1 MSRADDGGA
10 TSGLVLRPVKNQ
22 TESGGEKRTRI
33 KRGWFGAHPVLAWSV
48 VAVVAPALGLGVW
61 VWRHSPPRP
70 AAPPARDLPVV
81 RVEGG
86 VTKVEVQLGTL
97 LGEVGEYDDEL
108 TAYLRFEYLRGL
120 KQVDAG
126 NVLMVSKEGGQGE
139 PKYRLYILLPNDL
152 LAGGAYLAELEAAR
166 HIERFR
172 LEVAAEAQVNEW
184 KKQTELFYE
193 AYNKPVQ
200 EKLLSLPASYL
211 TTAVGRFILFKV
223 KTDRRVREQIEPVPP
238 ALSEEQSQ
246 EFAADMIEVA
256 KFYQIPLSMLLGIGA
271 MENNYLDVRGDLQH
285 SVWKR
290 RAQRGDIV
298 LKRRKGRVLVSN
310 YSIGPWQITRET
322 LRYVHA
328 LYLKD
333 KRKRDYT
340 QLPERL
346 RPPDK
351 LDLDH
356 VDSHVLTTYAGLLL
370 SQLLEHFNG
379 DVEKA
384 EGAYNGGT
392 KNPNAAYAEGVSL
405 VSTYAHRVLSMAA
418 ARKGIAVSETP
429 IKVSPAAGSSEAV
442 TEKSE
447 PMEAPGANGPGV
459 MRQDDLQKD

>member
-1 MSRADDGGA
+1 MHERGANEGGNGGA
-10 TSGLVLRPVKNQ
+10 AQGGGARPGRLKA
-22 TESGGEKRTRI
+22 RR
-33 KRGWFGAHPVLAWSV
+33 VLAICIA
-48 VAVVAPALGLGVW
+48 AVVLAPAIGLGVW
-61 VWRHSPPRP
+61 VWRHSPARP
-70 AAPPARDLPVV
+70 AVPPPKDLPVV
-81 RVEGG
+81 RVVGG
-86 VTKVEVQLGTL
+86 VTQVDVQMGTL

-120 KQVDAG
+120 QQVNAG
-126 NVLMVSKEGGQGE
+126 NVLMTSREENGE
-139 PKYRLYILLPNDL
+139 PVYRLYVILPSDL
-152 LAGGAYLAELEAAR
+152 LAGGAYLGELQVNR
-166 HIERFR
+166 YIERFQ

-184 KKQTELFYE
+184 KKQTALFYE

-200 EKLLSLPASYL
+200 EKLLSLPESYL
-211 TTAVGRFILFKV
+211 TTAVARFILFKV
-223 KTDRRVREQIEPVPP
+223 KTDRRVRERIEPVPP
-238 ALSEEQSQ
+238 ELSEAQSQ

-290 RAQRGDIV
+290 RAQKGDIV
-298 LKRRKGRVLVSN
+298 LQRRRGRVLVSN

-322 LRYVHA
+322 LRYAHA

-333 KRKRDYT
+333 KRNRDYSE
-340 QLPERL
+340 LPERL
-346 RPPDK
+346 RPPDQ

-384 EGAYNGGT
+384 EGAYNGGA
-392 KNPNAAYAEGVSL
+392 KNPNPQYAEGVSL
-405 VSTYAHRVLSMAA
+405 VATYAHRVLSMAA

-429 IKVSPAAGSSEAV
+429 VQVSPVAASDGTSDGGGEAGKRSGGV
-442 TEKSE
+442 A
-447 PMEAPGANGPGV
+447 APERP
-459 MRQDDLQKD
+459 